1 MNFDVLTWSLQNSR
15 NKVSS
20 WSNVLS
26 LSYTEG
32 IGKWKR
38 KERKRR
44 EKEERGKGREGKT
57 PLHAIKSQGDAY
69 MTLIHV
75 KLPQAMCI
83 WSSLLQKTESLSN
96 WHPHLQKPALRYL
109 PQLSPQN
116 FTVYLVKEILQWEV
130 WSLPPRSRSTSL
142 DQHPAKSQRFHEAL
156 QHVLFLQAVKE
167 TFGPVCCIHSYK
179 MAGLG
184 EAIWVTEI
192 ICFLSSA
199 FCCQKLFFFF
209 LFYTCSHLIFSP
221 IWYFYLQ
228 IKTLRLLS
236 PAVLWKGREPSSL
249 SGFGTCL
256 QGISLWP
263 ASSEQGRCS
272 QPLHVNPYSPP
283 RLSAVCNDPGIP
295 PHLILSLFLLLG
307 ETSFASFNS
316 NKPKIF
322 SQVTVI
328 GWEVMFYVEPEKVW
342 VRY

>member
-83 WSSLLQKTESLSN
+83 WSALLQKTESLSN

-130 WSLPPRSRSTSL
+130 WSLPPHSRSTTL

-156 QHVLFLQAVKE
+156 QRIVSLSCDRDFWSGLLYPQLQNGRLRRSYLGNRDHLFLIFSILLPE
-167 TFGPVCCIHSYK
+167 T
-179 MAGLG
+179 
-184 EAIWVTEI
+184 
-192 ICFLSSA
+192 
-199 FCCQKLFFFF
+199 LFFFSF
-209 LFYTCSHLIFSP
+209 LHL
-221 IWYFYLQ
+221 Q
-228 IKTLRLLS
+228 
-236 PAVLWKGREPSSL
+236 
-249 SGFGTCL
+249 
-256 QGISLWP
+256 
-263 ASSEQGRCS
+263 
-272 QPLHVNPYSPP
+272 
-283 RLSAVCNDPGIP
+283 
-295 PHLILSLFLLLG
+295 
-307 ETSFASFNS
+307 SFNFFTHLVLLF
-316 NKPKIF
+316 PD
-322 SQVTVI
+322 
-328 GWEVMFYVEPEKVW
+328 
-342 VRY
+342 

>member
-44 EKEERGKGREGKT
+44 EKEERGKGGEGKT

-130 WSLPPRSRSTSL
+130 WSLPPCSRSTSL

-156 QHVLFLQAVKE
+156 HHVLFLQAVKE

-209 LFYTCSHLIFSP
+209 SFLHL
-221 IWYFYLQ
+221 Q
-228 IKTLRLLS
+228 
-236 PAVLWKGREPSSL
+236 
-249 SGFGTCL
+249 
-256 QGISLWP
+256 
-263 ASSEQGRCS
+263 
-272 QPLHVNPYSPP
+272 
-283 RLSAVCNDPGIP
+283 
-295 PHLILSLFLLLG
+295 
-307 ETSFASFNS
+307 SFNFFTHLVLLF
-316 NKPKIF
+316 PD
-322 SQVTVI
+322 
-328 GWEVMFYVEPEKVW
+328 
-342 VRY
+342 